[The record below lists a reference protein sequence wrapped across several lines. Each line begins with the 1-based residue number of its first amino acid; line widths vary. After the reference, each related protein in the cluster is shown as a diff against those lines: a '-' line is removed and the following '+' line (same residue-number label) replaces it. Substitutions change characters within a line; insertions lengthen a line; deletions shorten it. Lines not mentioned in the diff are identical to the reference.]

1 MLHHTLIPYSL
12 AQNLCL
18 LCHFSNRFGLIT
30 FHLSTTPD
38 FDWKVSTG
46 WESEQHECSWYGI
59 SCSDNNTVSEISLPN
74 NRLSGTLPH
83 EIALAG
89 IGEQLVYLD
98 LSGNNIR
105 GKLVPELGTFK
116 SLGKCY
122 KCTTINALSWHVL
135 IKTAA
140 FLIAFLDLKANDFT
154 GRIPSELGGL
164 SKLGK
169 HYFFVLNAC
178 TLLST
183 HIFVAILQ
191 FPQEPYNCM
200 RTN

>member
-1 MLHHTLIPYSL
+1 M
-12 AQNLCL
+12 
-18 LCHFSNRFGLIT
+18 
-30 FHLSTTPD
+30 
-38 FDWKVSTG
+38 
-46 WESEQHECSWYGI
+46 
-59 SCSDNNTVSEISLPN
+59 
-74 NRLSGTLPH
+74 
-83 EIALAG
+83 ALAG

-122 KCTTINALSWHVL
+122 KCATINALSWHVL
-135 IKTAA
+135 IITAA